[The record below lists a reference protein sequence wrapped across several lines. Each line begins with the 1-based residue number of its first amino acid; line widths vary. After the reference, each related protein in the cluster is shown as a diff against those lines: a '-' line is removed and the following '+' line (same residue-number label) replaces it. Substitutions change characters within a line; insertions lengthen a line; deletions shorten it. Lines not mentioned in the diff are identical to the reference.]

1 MPQFEIPDPVEKAV
15 QEYLCPMPKTTEKL
29 RTICKFV
36 LFSNPDDHG
45 GGPLKMNVSDGCR
58 SGRLPLKK
66 RSIARIS
73 KAFAP
78 FLKYRLIEPSYCLPV
93 LVTNRYFKQ
102 GGCNAR

>member
-45 GGPLKMNVSDGCR
+45 GGPPEDER
-58 SGRLPLKK
+58 QRRLSERTLTFEKTEHRK
-66 RSIARIS
+66 
-73 KAFAP
+73 
-78 FLKYRLIEPSYCLPV
+78 
-93 LVTNRYFKQ
+93 N
-102 GGCNAR
+102 